1 MPQLVTAEN
10 LCQDWR
16 VYKPRKGDK
25 LTKQSAYELLGNN
38 EARVLWGCK
47 KLENEAA

>member
-1 MPQLVTAEN
+1 MPNLIGASE

-25 LTKQSAYELLGNN
+25 LSDESAYELLGNN
-38 EARVLWGCK
+38 EARVEWGCK
-47 KLENEAA
+47 KLSNEAV